1 MNNDD
6 NDNNEIRLHG
16 RRVLVTGSAR
26 GLGEAFARAL
36 VSAGAKVVV
45 SDVLHERGQALAQA
59 LGANASYVPMDLSDA
74 ASIRAGVDAAAAA
87 MGGLDG
93 LINNAA
99 ITNSGGR
106 NMDQLE
112 ADMWD
117 RVMDVNVRGTWQA
130 TVAATPHLAAS
141 GSGRV
146 VNLASD
152 TALWGAP
159 RLMAYIA
166 SKGAVI
172 AMTRGMARELGPQG
186 ITVRRVPSL
195 LAGGDVAQLV
205 RDVIADLATHGSTT
219 RVEEAGNELLSTMA
233 CHGSIRANR
242 RLSLPEMDA
251 LLREMEITER
261 SGQCNH
267 GRPTWVQLSLQ
278 ELDRLFLRG
287 R

>member
-1 MNNDD
+1 MDPMD
-6 NDNNEIRLHG
+6 TQSEIQLRG

-36 VSAGAKVVV
+36 VGAGAQVVV
-45 SDVLHERGQALAQA
+45 SDVLHERGQALAATLGTQA
-59 LGANASYVPMDLSDA
+59 HYVPMDLSDA
-74 ASIRAGVDAAAAA
+74 ASIQAGVAAASAA

-99 ITNSGGR
+99 ITNSGGKT
-106 NMDQLE
+106 MDQLE
-112 ADMWD
+112 PAMWD
-117 RVMDVNVRGTWQA
+117 RVMDVNVRGTWLV

-186 ITVRRVPSL
+186 ITVNAIAPGLTLVEATEYVPADRHDHYL
-195 LAGGDVAQLV
+195 KGRAVPRAQVPEDVTA
-205 RDVIADLATHGSTT
+205 AA
-219 RVEEAGNELLSTMA
+219 
-233 CHGSIRANR
+233 
-242 RLSLPEMDA
+242 
-251 LLREMEITER
+251 
-261 SGQCNH
+261 
-267 GRPTWVQLSLQ
+267 
-278 ELDRLFLRG
+278 LFLLTRASG
-287 R
+287 FITGQLLPVNGGFVMH